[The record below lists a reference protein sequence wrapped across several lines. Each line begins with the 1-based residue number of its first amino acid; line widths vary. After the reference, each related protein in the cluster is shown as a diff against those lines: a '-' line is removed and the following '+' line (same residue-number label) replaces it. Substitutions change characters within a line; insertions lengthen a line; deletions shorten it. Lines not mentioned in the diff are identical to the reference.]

1 MLPATQFCHKE
12 KNDNYKSLIRYCK
25 CYKSVNLKYTTP
37 LAQKK
42 SKKWTLITM
51 HFH

>member
-1 MLPATQFCHKE
+1 MYQSDIP
-12 KNDNYKSLIRYCK
+12 
-25 CYKSVNLKYTTP
+25 VNLKNATP

-51 HFH
+51 HFN